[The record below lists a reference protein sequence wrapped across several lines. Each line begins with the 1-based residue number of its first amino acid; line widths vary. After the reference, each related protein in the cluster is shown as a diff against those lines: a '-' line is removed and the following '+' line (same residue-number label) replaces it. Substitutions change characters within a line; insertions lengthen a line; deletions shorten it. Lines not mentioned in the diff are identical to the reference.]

1 MLSQF
6 HSFLT
11 WYPCEKEDG
20 LTTPVNREGSS
31 WPVKALWAGKIL
43 LAPAVCNFGTKW
55 SQIDIAWRWG
65 WLFISGVESGI
76 IVQNKVKIDLKF
88 HTWCGLKFNKKLI
101 LGKKYILWIW
111 WTSWFWISD
120 LYFCISTCCRRG
132 WLRVRWG
139 FWIMCACSLP
149 IFFWALCLLLDQQ
162 HMLFSPHLYFHNW
175 YTNKYYYLFL
185 KAFSILSLGPSTKG

>member
-1 MLSQF
+1 MRG
-6 HSFLT
+6 
-11 WYPCEKEDG
+11 P
-20 LTTPVNREGSS
+20 
-31 WPVKALWAGKIL
+31 
-43 LAPAVCNFGTKW
+43 
-55 SQIDIAWRWG
+55 
-65 WLFISGVESGI
+65 
-76 IVQNKVKIDLKF
+76 
-88 HTWCGLKFNKKLI
+88 
-101 LGKKYILWIW
+101 WIW

-120 LYFCISTCCRRG
+120 LYVCISTCCRRG

-185 KAFSILSLGPSTKG
+185 KAFSILSLGPHPLKAKNERILQNQKKGRHFGSFWIIFQNLGTLCIIKCAFLWVNSTLYWRKRSFASTSRKEDILHTEKHINLKNVF